1 MIKFI
6 SNLGFKI
13 VKSVKLMHLSYLIGS
28 IILFLILCLTER
40 YSGIN
45 EKKKDIS
52 NRIVFLHVKN
62 LSKIDAQSS
71 GGQSKLNYT
80 REFYSS
86 IL

>member
-1 MIKFI
+1 
-6 SNLGFKI
+6 
-13 VKSVKLMHLSYLIGS
+13 MHLSYLIGL
-28 IILFLILCLTER
+28 IILFLILRLTER

-52 NRIVFLHVKN
+52 NQIVLLHVKD

-80 REFYSS
+80 HNAR
-86 IL
+86 ILLQHFVIY